1 MKKRIAV
8 VGPRGCGKTTL
19 VNAIN
24 DYDGPLRRTQDTIY
38 GPYTIDVPSA
48 YIENTDMYKHMAET
62 AREEGFQKI
71 AFQMEKV
78 AEIEKRHEERYLKLL
93 ENLEND
99 EVFKKSSVK
108 VWYCRNCGH
117 LEYGDK
123 APDVCPV
130 CNHPQSFFE
139 VKADNY

>member
-93 ENLEND
+93 ENVKNGT
-99 EVFKKSSVK
+99 VFEKSEKTMWVCDICG
-108 VWYCRNCGH
+108 YCI
-117 LEYGDK
+117 EAEK
-123 APDVCPV
+123 APKVCPV
-130 CNHPQSFFE
+130 CGYEGSHFAQE
-139 VKADNY
+139 AKNY